1 MYTITNNSKFSY
13 KTDNGQ
19 IGFIIINKIIVDAY
33 SDGTVSVKVNF
44 TDKDAFDI
52 WNNTREWSIQDLR
65 HGLEQMNAAPYE
77 TKRYTD

>member
-1 MYTITNNSKFSY
+1 MKITNNSKFSY

-19 IGFIIINKIIVDAY
+19 IGFIVVNKVSVDTY

-44 TDKDAFDI
+44 TNKDAFDV

-65 HGLEQMNAAPYE
+65 AGLEKMNAVLYQ
-77 TKRYTD
+77 D